1 MIRDHLKLQ
10 VIVILWGFTAVLG
23 ELLTLPA
30 LGIVAWRT
38 GLAAFCI
45 LLWLQ
50 APNPSER

>member
-1 MIRDHLKLQ
+1 MLRDHLKLQ

-38 GLAAFCI
+38 GCSGPLVSFSGFGTE
-45 LLWLQ
+45 
-50 APNPSER
+50 SE